1 MGYTEHK
8 EASEG
13 RIVACA
19 VVTVSDTRTEATD
32 KSGAYLRET
41 LEANGHKVVHY
52 EILKDEPDQIRD
64 CLDRLLG
71 HDEPHAVIC
80 TGGTGIAKRDTTFDI
95 VSAALDKTLPG
106 FGEIFRYLSYQEIG
120 SGAIM
125 SRAVAGTYKSRV
137 VLSVPGSTGAVRLA
151 MEKLIIPEL
160 GHMVG
165 QVSRRG

>member
-8 EASEG
+8 EASAG
-13 RIVACA
+13 RVVACA
-19 VVTVSDTRTEATD
+19 VITVSDTRTEATD

-71 HDEPHAVIC
+71 HDEPHAVIF

-95 VSAALDKTLPG
+95 VSATLEKELPG
-106 FGEIFRYLSYQEIG
+106 FGEIFRYLSYEEIG
-120 SGAIM
+120 AGAIM
-125 SRAVAGTYKSRV
+125 SRATAGVAKNTIVFSI
-137 VLSVPGSTGAVRLA
+137 PGSRNAVGLA
-151 MEKLIIPEL
+151 MEKLILHEL
-160 GHMVG
+160 AHLVWE
-165 QVSRRG
+165 VAR

>member
-41 LEANGHKVVHY
+41 LAANGHKVVHY
-52 EILKDEPDQIRD
+52 EILKDEPDQIQD
-64 CLDRLLG
+64 CLDRILG
-71 HDEPHAVIC
+71 HDEPHAVIF

-95 VSAALDKTLPG
+95 VSATLEKELPG
-106 FGEIFRYLSYQEIG
+106 FGEIFRYLSYEEIG
-120 SGAIM
+120 AGAIM
-125 SRAVAGTYKSRV
+125 SRATAGVAKNTIVFSI
-137 VLSVPGSTGAVRLA
+137 PGSRNAVGLA
-151 MEKLIIPEL
+151 TEKLILKEL
-160 GHMVG
+160 SHLVWE
-165 QVSRRG
+165 VAR